1 MGTNG
6 KGRGAV
12 PSSGVEAETNGEVGG
27 AAPPLASKRG
37 QTEREE
43 GRPLI
48 WYRNRDKR
56 RGKGAAPSSG
66 IEARTNGEGGG
77 LPALKRRQTERE
89 EGLPLP
95 LVSKW
100 GQTEREEGCPYQNR
114 DKWREKG
121 LPLLWH

>member
-43 GRPLI
+43 GRSL
-48 WYRNRDKR
+48 
-56 RGKGAAPSSG
+56 SG
-66 IEARTNGEGGG
+66 IETGTNGEGRG
-77 LPALKRRQTERE
+77 LPPPLVLKR
-89 EGLPLP
+89 
-95 LVSKW
+95 
-100 GQTEREEGCPYQNR
+100 GQMEREEGC
-114 DKWREKG
+114 
-121 LPLLWH
+121 LH